1 MSLLKNGLYNALN
14 GLVRA
19 GLVLVTIPILTRLLG
34 IQEYGLWSLVSAL
47 VELIV
52 LSGNGISVTTTVFG
66 SRDLASKDTGK
77 SLSET
82 LTVIAGG
89 VFIFATVSAIGMLI
103 GSQFVAT
110 LFPNL
115 NLIQTQASIQA
126 LQIASAIVWSRL
138 IQQLLMGIEQAHQQ
152 YGYLNILNTIQVT
165 LLHIGMIIVAWSGG
179 KIIQLMEW
187 QVLVYG
193 IILISHL
200 WLVKKLLKP
209 ATLKFIWNTQKA
221 LEIGQHSLTNLFL
234 CIGSVI
240 FGRGDRIV
248 VAYFLTPEILGM
260 YAAITDVAA
269 GMNTLSN
276 LPVQPLISMLGEH
289 SLNVTRSQNKLKSQI
304 KQSLELNATLALGI
318 GAWLF
323 ALAPFL
329 VQGLLAKDPNDSNTI
344 IAFRLA
350 IFIYAMI
357 SINSVGFYTL
367 LTLDVQ
373 LCMKVY
379 LVSAFIALSSIVIG
393 ATQFGLIGAIA
404 GNIGFFISWL
414 MLLFGMEKLKL
425 PQWFWL
431 KCTRTP
437 LIWFFVFISI
447 ATLAGDN
454 YLLSLSISGL
464 ETLGLVYWF
473 FREYQYNK
481 KLIAV

>member
-19 GLVLVTIPILTRLLG
+19 GLVLITIPILTRLLG
-34 IQEYGLWSLVSAL
+34 IQEYGLWSLVSAV

-66 SRDLASKDTGK
+66 SRDLALKDASK

-89 VFIFATVSAIGMLI
+89 VLLFATISSVGLLI

-110 LFPNL
+110 VFPNL
-115 NLIQTQASIQA
+115 NLIQTQTSIQA
-126 LQIASAIVWSRL
+126 LQIASVVVWSRL
-138 IQQLLMGIEQAHQQ
+138 LQQLLMGIEQAHQQ

-165 LLHIGMIIVAWSGG
+165 LIHVGLIIIAWSGG
-179 KIIQLMEW
+179 KIIELMEW
-187 QVLVYG
+187 QVIVYVL
-193 IILISHL
+193 ILISHL
-200 WLVKKLLKP
+200 WLVKKVLKS
-209 ATLKFIWNTQKA
+209 ARLKVIWNAQKA

-248 VAYFLTPEILGM
+248 VAYFLTPEILGL

-276 LPVQPLISMLGEH
+276 LPVQPLISLLGEH
-289 SLNVTRSQNKLKSQI
+289 SANVNYSKNKLKSQI

-323 ALAPFL
+323 ALAPFII
-329 VQGLLAKDPNDSNTI
+329 QGLLSKHANDSNII

-350 IFIYAMI
+350 IFIYAII

-367 LTLDVQ
+367 LTLDVN
-373 LCMKVY
+373 LCMRIY
-379 LVSAFIALSSIVIG
+379 LVSAFVALSSIVVG
-393 ATQFGLIGAIA
+393 ATQFGLVGAIS

-414 MLLFGMEKLKL
+414 MLFFAMRKLKL
-425 PQWFWL
+425 SQWFWL
-431 KCTRTP
+431 KCTRFP

-447 ATLAGDN
+447 ATLAGDK
-454 YLLSLSISGL
+454 YIISLSASGL
-464 ETLGLVYWF
+464 ETVGLVYWF
-473 FREYQYNK
+473 FREYQDNK
-481 KLIAV
+481 RLITA